1 MDQNL
6 AIKKIKREGKKQ
18 LKAKLE
24 QITQKMKMINRGKY
38 KNNFRLIYQ
47 KLN

>member
-1 MDQNL
+1 MDKHL
-6 AIKKIKREGKKQ
+6 EVKKINREGKKQ

-47 KLN
+47 KRN

>member
-24 QITQKMKMINRGKY
+24 QITQKMKMINSGKC

-47 KLN
+47 KRN